1 MAWPIS
7 DDNGFQCA
15 RGLVWGIYKIFIIVA
30 RWHSESGSDHWC
42 PELFDIQLCPHIDR
56 HSWMAWGQGML
67 AGLSSHIELL
77 AHSSYISYVGKTNIL
92 TSKDVLGLFANVCF
106 STSQPCLQHEY
117 TTWMFMHLILFIWYL
132 KGLPNFN
139 IVFINISFQLS
150 CNFTPF
156 LGIYQEILLSCMIL
170 TYLCKIH
177 NGLDFFVGSPVVTR
191 PDNDNYTFHNV
202 KFILWYI
209 QLSFLSRYL

>member
-1 MAWPIS
+1 MTQSGWWP
-7 DDNGFQCA
+7 
-15 RGLVWGIYKIFIIVA
+15 R
-30 RWHSESGSDHWC
+30 

-67 AGLSSHIELL
+67 AGLSSHVELL

-92 TSKDVLGLFANVCF
+92 TSKDVLGLFDSYHLFFYQSAIFATWIHNMDVYA
-106 STSQPCLQHEY
+106 SY
-117 TTWMFMHLILFIWYL
+117 TFIWYL

-156 LGIYQEILLSCMIL
+156 LRIYQEILWFCMIL
-170 TYLCKIH
+170 TYFSKIH

>member
-1 MAWPIS
+1 
-7 DDNGFQCA
+7 
-15 RGLVWGIYKIFIIVA
+15 
-30 RWHSESGSDHWC
+30 
-42 PELFDIQLCPHIDR
+42 
-56 HSWMAWGQGML
+56 MAWGQGML
-67 AGLSSHIELL
+67 AGLSSHVELL

-92 TSKDVLGLFANVCF
+92 TSKGMSWGYLVANVCF
-106 STSQPCLQHEY
+106 STSQPYLQHEY

-170 TYLCKIH
+170 TYLCKIP
-177 NGLDFFVGSPVVTR
+177 NGVFFVGSPVVTR
-191 PDNDNYTFHNV
+191 PDNDNYTFHNA
-202 KFILWYI
+202 KFIL
-209 QLSFLSRYL
+209 

>member
-1 MAWPIS
+1 
-7 DDNGFQCA
+7 
-15 RGLVWGIYKIFIIVA
+15 
-30 RWHSESGSDHWC
+30 
-42 PELFDIQLCPHIDR
+42 
-56 HSWMAWGQGML
+56 MAWGQGKL
-67 AGLSSHIELL
+67 AGLSSRVELL

-92 TSKDVLGLFANVCF
+92 TSKDVLGLFANVCY

-117 TTWMFMHLILFIWYL
+117 TTWMFMHLIFFIWYL

-177 NGLDFFVGSPVVTR
+177 NGVVFFVGSPVVTR
-191 PDNDNYTFHNV
+191 PDNDNYTFHSA
-202 KFILWYI
+202 KFILIYI
-209 QLSFLSRYL
+209 QLSL